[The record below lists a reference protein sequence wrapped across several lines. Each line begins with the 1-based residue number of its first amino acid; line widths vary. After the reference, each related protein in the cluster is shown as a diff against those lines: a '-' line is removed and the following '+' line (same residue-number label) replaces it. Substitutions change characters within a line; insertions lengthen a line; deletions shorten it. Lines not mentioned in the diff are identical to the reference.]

1 MNSAKRWDDVWLS
14 CYREGRGLLL
24 AKGYEQVSMCMFRT
38 ADTDGDGGQVYC
50 CQEDGMVGLGC
61 GARSY
66 ILPGEHLEWPVQSG
80 IHHLFGMAPD
90 SLIPP
95 PDDPPRPAADT
106 KGTTGGKR
114 RREWKRAFLRALRE
128 TANVSAACRA
138 AGIGRRRA
146 YTCYHQQPAFRAAWD
161 RAIDAAT
168 DVLEAEA
175 RRRAVDG
182 VAVPV
187 FHAGQQV
194 GVVTRYSDALLVRL
208 LQAYRPDRFADRRK
222 VEHAGGDVPVEVRH
236 TGCVQHAYTLTPE
249 DVAAARAL
257 AEGVAAGGGC

>member
-1 MNSAKRWDDVWLS
+1 MTKPSQIPTNALS
-14 CYREGRGLLL
+14 PPDKSREGT
-24 AKGYEQVSMCMFRT
+24 K
-38 ADTDGDGGQVYC
+38 DT
-50 CQEDGMVGLGC
+50 
-61 GARSY
+61 
-66 ILPGEHLEWPVQSG
+66 
-80 IHHLFGMAPD
+80 
-90 SLIPP
+90 
-95 PDDPPRPAADT
+95 
-106 KGTTGGKR
+106 TTGKR
-114 RREWKRAFLRALRE
+114 RREWTGAFLRALRQ

-175 RRRAVDG
+175 RRRAVAG

-222 VEHAGGDVPVEVRH
+222 VEHAGGERPVEVRH
-236 TGCVQHAYTLTPE
+236 SGAVAYTLTPDDIE
-249 DVAAARAL
+249 FARQLTGGRSEAAT
-257 AEGVAAGGGC
+257 